1 MMLGGNYLKYAEI
14 IIDHKASKL
23 DRPFTYCIQ
32 PLQEDD
38 IQTGI
43 RVVVPFG
50 KANKPT
56 LGVVIK
62 TSDTTDLGGDIKYII
77 QTLDTKPI
85 LSIKMIQLA
94 RWIREEYLCTF
105 FEALSV
111 VLPPGDFREINNIIV
126 LSDKEIDEK
135 LLDDDENRIVDIL
148 KEEKQISYVELK
160 NAYKWKSLNK
170 SLFKLENKGIVY
182 INIDIKKRVSVK
194 YENIL
199 WKSKEISIEDGL
211 EIIGNSAKKQRLIWE
226 TKWDKYIKTEKEI
239 LREFNTS
246 STVLKELILKELIHV
261 DKQIINEEAI
271 EDTIPNYKKLK
282 LNKEQELV
290 YNKIINSDYSS
301 YLLHGVTGSGKTE
314 VYLQLVEEYL
324 KRGKDSIILVP
335 EISLTPQTIDRFVGR
350 FGNRVAILHSRLTK
364 AQRFSQWRRIK
375 TGEYSIVI
383 GARSAIFAPFN
394 NLGLIIIDEEHE
406 NTYKSNNN
414 PKYDTIEVA
423 RKRVEL
429 ENAKLILG
437 TATPSIETYYNSYK
451 KEHRYLELK
460 ERATKMQLPTIEVI
474 DMRTELLNGN
484 KSIFSTSLK
493 HKMDIA
499 LSNAEQIILF
509 LNRRGYAGFVTCRAC
524 GYVVKC
530 ENCDI
535 SMTVHKSSNRLRCH
549 YCGATK
555 KIPKIC
561 PSCGSKYIR
570 TFGIGTE
577 KIEEEVRKAYP
588 KANIE
593 RMDSDTVKKRNDYD
607 IVLNKMKERKIDILI
622 GTQMITKGLDF
633 PNVTL
638 VGIIA
643 ADTTLNLPDFR
654 SPEKS
659 FQLITQVSG
668 RSGRGDKAGSVVLQT
683 YNPEHYSI
691 TSAKEN
697 SYRDFYNIEINLR
710 KEFIYP
716 PFVNIIS
723 ILFYGKNKNV
733 VKDNIIKANEII
745 SNKIEKLGLNNI
757 VINNPL
763 PAPLERINNEYRWQM
778 LIKYDET
785 SSRELK
791 EILKQLLILDEA
803 KIKNQGVKISIT
815 VNPDSVL

>member
-1 MMLGGNYLKYAEI
+1 MKYAEI

-23 DRPFTYCIQ
+23 DRPFTYFIQ
-32 PLQEDD
+32 PLQEED
-38 IQTGI
+38 IQMGT

-50 KANKPT
+50 KTNKPT
-56 LGVVIK
+56 LGIVIK
-62 TSDTTDLGGDIKYII
+62 ISNTTDLAVDLKYII
-77 QTLDTKPI
+77 QALDTKPI

-94 RWIREEYLCTF
+94 SWIREEYLCTF
-105 FEALSV
+105 FEALSA
-111 VLPPGDFREINNIIV
+111 VLPPGDFREINNIIS
-126 LSDKEIDEK
+126 LTKEDIDEEI
-135 LLDDDENRIVDIL
+135 LEDDEKKIVNIV
-148 KEEKQISYVELK
+148 KKEKQVSYIELK
-160 NAYKWKSLNK
+160 NKIKLKGLNK
-170 SLFKLENKGIVY
+170 TLLELENKGILY

-194 YENIL
+194 FENIL
-199 WKSKEISIEDGL
+199 CKSKELSIEEGI
-211 EIIGNSAKKQRLIWE
+211 EIIGKSAKKQRLIWE
-226 TKWDKYIKTEKEI
+226 TIWDENIKTEKEI

-246 STVLKELILKELIHV
+246 SIVLKELISKGLIHV
-261 DKQIINEEAI
+261 DKRIINEEAI
-271 EDTIPNYKKLK
+271 VEVIPHYEKIK
-282 LNKEQELV
+282 LNKDQELV
-290 YNKIINSDYSS
+290 FNKIINSNYSS

-314 VYLQLVEEYL
+314 VYLQLVEESL

-350 FGNRVAILHSRLTK
+350 FGNKVAILHSRLTK
-364 AQRFSQWRRIK
+364 TQRFSQWRRIK

-423 RKRVEL
+423 RKRVEI

-451 KEHRYLELK
+451 QKYRYLELR

-474 DMRTELLNGN
+474 DMRIELQNGN
-484 KSIFSTSLK
+484 KSIFSASLK
-493 HKMDIA
+493 EKIDIA
-499 LSNAEQIILF
+499 LSNKEQIILF

-555 KIPKIC
+555 QIPKVC
-561 PSCGSKYIR
+561 PSCGSDYIK

-577 KIEEEVRKAYP
+577 KIEEEVKKTYP
-588 KANIE
+588 AARVQ
-593 RMDSDTVKKRNDYD
+593 RMDSDTVKKRTDYD
-607 IVLNKMKERKIDILI
+607 IVLNKMKDRKIDILI

-668 RSGRGDKAGSVVLQT
+668 RAGRGDKAGNVVLQT

-691 TSAKEN
+691 TSAKDN
-697 SYRDFYNIEINLR
+697 SYRDFYDIEINLR

-723 ILFYGKNKNV
+723 ILFYGKDKNV
-733 VKDNIIKANEII
+733 VRDNIIKTNEII
-745 SNKIEKLGLNNI
+745 KNEIEKARLKNI

-763 PAPLERINNEYRWQM
+763 PAPLERINNEYRWLM
-778 LIKYDET
+778 LLKYDE
-785 SSRELK
+785 SSSKELK
-791 EILKQLLILDEA
+791 EILKRLMVVDGS
-803 KIKNQGVKISIT
+803 KVRNQGIKISIT
-815 VNPDSVL
+815 VNPESVL

>member
-1 MMLGGNYLKYAEI
+1 MKYAEI
-14 IIDHKASKL
+14 IIDHKTSKL
-23 DRPFTYCIQ
+23 DRPFTYLIQ
-32 PLQEDD
+32 DSQEED
-38 IQTGI
+38 IQIGI
-43 RVVVPFG
+43 RVVIPFG
-50 KANKPT
+50 RSNKPT
-56 LGVVIK
+56 LGLVINI
-62 TSDTTDLGGDIKYII
+62 SNDTLLEGEIKYII
-77 QTLDTKPI
+77 GALDTKPI
-85 LSIKMIQLA
+85 VSTKMIYLA
-94 RWIREEYLCTF
+94 RWMREEYLCTF

-111 VLPPGDFREINNIIV
+111 VLPPGDFREINNIIL
-126 LSDKEIDEK
+126 LSEK
-135 LLDDDENRIVDIL
+135 NMETDLLNHEENRIIDIL
-148 KEEKQISYVELK
+148 KEKRQISYIELK
-160 NAYKWKSLNK
+160 NARNWKNLNK
-170 SLFKLENKGIVY
+170 TLIQLENKGAIYV
-182 INIDIKKRVSVK
+182 NIDIKKRISVK

-199 WKSKEISIEDGL
+199 YKSKEVSLENGL
-211 EIIGNSAKKQRLIWE
+211 EIIGKAAKKQRLIWE
-226 TKWDKYIKTEKEI
+226 TKWDKCIKTEKEI

-246 STVLKELILKELIHV
+246 SIVLKELISKGLIHLDRKIV
-261 DKQIINEEAI
+261 NEDAI
-271 EDTIPNYKKLK
+271 EQTIPVYDKIR
-282 LNKEQELV
+282 LNQEQKLV
-290 YNKIINSDYSS
+290 YNKIINSDHSS
-301 YLLHGVTGSGKTE
+301 FLIHGVTGSGKTE
-314 VYLQLVEEYL
+314 IYLQLVEEFL
-324 KRGKDSIILVP
+324 NRGKDSIILVP

-350 FGNRVAILHSRLTK
+350 FGNKVAILHSRLTK
-364 AQRFSQWRRIK
+364 SQRFSQWRRIK

-383 GARSAIFAPFN
+383 GARSAIFAPFR

-423 RKRVEL
+423 RKRVEI

-451 KEHRYLELK
+451 QKYRYLELK
-460 ERATKMQLPTIEVI
+460 ERATKMQLPNIEVV
-474 DMRTELLNGN
+474 DMRLELKNGN
-484 KSIFSTSLK
+484 KSIFSASLK
-493 HKMDIA
+493 NKMDIA
-499 LSNAEQIILF
+499 LSNNEQIILF

-524 GYVVKC
+524 GYVAKC

-555 KIPKIC
+555 KIPIVC
-561 PSCGSKYIR
+561 PTCGSDYIR

-577 KIEEEVRKAYP
+577 KIEEEVKKTYP

-607 IVLNKMKERKIDILI
+607 IVLTRMKERKIDILI

-668 RSGRGDKAGSVVLQT
+668 RAGRGDKVGNVVLQT

-691 TSAKEN
+691 TSAKES
-697 SYRDFYNIEINLR
+697 SYRDFYDMEISLR

-723 ILFYGKNKNV
+723 ILFYGKDQNE
-733 VKDNIIKANEII
+733 VKKSIVKISDIIKN
-745 SNKIEKLGLNNI
+745 NIEELGLTNI
-757 VINNPL
+757 LVNNPL
-763 PAPLERINNEYRWQM
+763 PAPLERINNEYRWQI
-778 LIKYDET
+778 LIKYGE
-785 SSRELK
+785 SNSKELK
-791 EILKQLLILDEA
+791 EIIKTLLILDKA
-803 KIKNQGVKISIT
+803 KIRNKGIKVSIT
-815 VNPDSVL
+815 VNPESVL

>member
-1 MMLGGNYLKYAEI
+1 MKYAEI

-23 DRPFTYCIQ
+23 DRPFTYRIQ
-32 PLQEDD
+32 TLHEDD

-50 KANKPT
+50 NNNKPT
-56 LGVVIK
+56 MGVVIS
-62 TSDTTDLGGDIKYII
+62 TSDTTDLNGNIKCVI
-77 QTLDTKPI
+77 QSLDTKPI
-85 LSIKMIQLA
+85 ITMKMIELA

-111 VLPPGDFREINNIIV
+111 ILPPGDFREINNIII
-126 LSDKEIDEK
+126 LSEKNIKEEI
-135 LLDDDENRIVDIL
+135 LDDDENRVINIL
-148 KEEKQISYVELK
+148 KVENQISYIEIR
-160 NAYKWKSLNK
+160 NAYNWKSLNK
-170 SLFKLENKGIVY
+170 TLIKLENKGIIY
-182 INIDIKKRVSVK
+182 ISIDIKKRIFVK
-194 YENIL
+194 HENII
-199 WKSKEISIEDGL
+199 WKTKDISIEDGL
-211 EIIGNSAKKQRLIWE
+211 KIIGKSAKKQIVIWQSI
-226 TKWDKYIKTEKEI
+226 WDKYIKTEKEI

-246 STVLKELILKELIHV
+246 STVLKELISKGLLQV
-261 DKQIINEEAI
+261 DKRIINDEAI
-271 EDTIPNYKKLK
+271 EVAIPKYEKIK
-282 LNKEQELV
+282 LNKEQERV
-290 YNKIINSDYSS
+290 YNKITNSDCNS

-314 VYLQLVEEYL
+314 IYLQLVENYL
-324 KRGKDSIILVP
+324 NQKKDSIILVP

-350 FGNRVAILHSRLTK
+350 FGNKVAILHSKLTK
-364 AQRFSQWRRIK
+364 KQRFSQWRRIK
-375 TGEYSIVI
+375 SGEYSIVI
-383 GARSAIFAPFN
+383 GARSAVFAPFN

-423 RKRVEL
+423 KKRIEL

-437 TATPSIETYYNSYK
+437 TATPSIETYYNSYRK
-451 KEHRYLELK
+451 KYSYLELK

-474 DMRTELLNGN
+474 DMRIELQNGN
-484 KSIFSTSLK
+484 KSIFSECLK
-493 HKMDIA
+493 QKMDIA
-499 LSNAEQIILF
+499 LSNNEQIILF

-535 SMTVHKSSNRLRCH
+535 SMTLHKSSNRLRCH

-555 KIPKIC
+555 KIPTVC
-561 PSCGSKYIR
+561 PNCGSNYIR

-577 KIEEEVRKAYP
+577 KIEEEVKKTYP
-588 KANIE
+588 YANIE

-607 IVLNKMKERKIDILI
+607 IILNRMKGKKIDILI

-668 RSGRGDKAGSVVLQT
+668 RAGRGDKPGRVVLQT

-691 TSAKEN
+691 TSAREN
-697 SYRDFYNIEINLR
+697 SYRDFYDIEIKLR
-710 KEFIYP
+710 KEFKYP

-723 ILFYGKNKNV
+723 ILFYGKNQTLIIN
-733 VKDNIIKANEII
+733 NIQKANRII
-745 SNKIEKLGLNNI
+745 RNEIEKLQSNVI
-757 VINNPL
+757 EINNPL
-763 PAPLERINNEYRWQM
+763 PAPLERINNQYRWQM
-778 LIKYDET
+778 LIKYDE
-785 SSRELK
+785 SSSVEIKR
-791 EILKQLLILDEA
+791 ILKRVLILDGA
-803 KIKNQGVKISIT
+803 KIKNKGIKISIT
-815 VNPDSVL
+815 VNPESVL

>member
-1 MMLGGNYLKYAEI
+1 MKYAQI
-14 IIDHKASKL
+14 IIDHKSSKL
-23 DRPFTYCIQ
+23 DRPFTYGIK
-32 PLQEDD
+32 PLQKDD
-38 IQTGI
+38 IQIGI

-50 KANKPT
+50 KTNKPT

-62 TSDTTDLGGDIKYII
+62 TADATNLKGNIKYII
-77 QTLDTKPI
+77 QALDTKPI
-85 LSIKMIQLA
+85 LTLKMIQLA
-94 RWIREEYLCTF
+94 KWMREEYLCTF

-111 VLPPGDFREINNIIV
+111 VLPPGDFKEINNIIV
-126 LSDKEIDEK
+126 LSEKVIDEK
-135 LLDDDENRIVDIL
+135 LLDNEENRIVDIL
-148 KEEKQISYVELK
+148 KNEKQILYIELK
-160 NAYKWKSLNK
+160 NAFKWKNLNK
-170 SLFKLENKGIVY
+170 TLIKLENKGI
-182 INIDIKKRVSVK
+182 INIDIDIKKRVSIK

-199 WKSKEISIEDGL
+199 WKSKAISIEDGL
-211 EIIGNSAKKQRLIWE
+211 EIIGNSAKKQRIIWE

-246 STVLKELILKELIHV
+246 STVLKALISKELILV
-261 DKQIINEEAI
+261 DKQIVNEEAVEEVI
-271 EDTIPNYKKLK
+271 ANYEKLK
-282 LNKEQELV
+282 LNKDQELL
-290 YNKIINSDYSS
+290 YNKIINSDHNS

-314 VYLQLVEEYL
+314 IYLQLVEEYL
-324 KRGKDSIILVP
+324 KQGKDSIILVP

-350 FGNRVAILHSRLTK
+350 FGNKVAILHSRLTK

-375 TGEYSIVI
+375 TGEYTIVI

-406 NTYKSNNN
+406 NTYKSNSN

-423 RKRVEL
+423 KKRVEL

-437 TATPSIETYYNSYK
+437 TATPSIETYYKSYK
-451 KEHRYLELK
+451 QEYRYLELK

-474 DMRTELLNGN
+474 DMRQELLNGN
-484 KSIFSTSLK
+484 KSIFSTSLRQK
-493 HKMDIA
+493 IDEA
-499 LSNAEQIILF
+499 LLNGEQIILF

-535 SMTVHKSSNRLRCH
+535 SMTVHKTSNRLRCH

-555 KIPKIC
+555 IIPVVC
-561 PSCGSKYIR
+561 PNCASNYIR

-577 KIEEEVRKAYP
+577 KIEEEVRKSYP

-638 VGIIA
+638 VGIVA

-654 SPEKS
+654 SPEKT

-668 RSGRGDKAGSVVLQT
+668 RAGRGDKVGRVVLQT

-691 TSAKEN
+691 ASAKES
-697 SYRDFYNIEINLR
+697 SYKDFYDIEIYLR

-723 ILFYGKNKNV
+723 ILFYGKDQKMV
-733 VKDNIIKANEII
+733 RDNIIKANEII
-745 SNKIEKLGLNNI
+745 KNKIGELDLNNI
-757 VINNPL
+757 IVNNPL
-763 PAPLERINNEYRWQM
+763 PAPLERINNEYRWQI
-778 LIKYDET
+778 LIKYNES

-791 EILKQLLILDEA
+791 KILKRLLVLDEV
-803 KIKNQGVKISIT
+803 KFKNPGVKISIT
-815 VNPDSVL
+815 VNPESVL